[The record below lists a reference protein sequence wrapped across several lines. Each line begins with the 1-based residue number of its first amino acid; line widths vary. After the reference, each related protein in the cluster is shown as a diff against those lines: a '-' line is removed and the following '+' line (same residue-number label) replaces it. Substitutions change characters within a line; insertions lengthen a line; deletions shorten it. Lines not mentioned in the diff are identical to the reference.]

1 MEQVKKEKRVS
12 KHVIKTLSM
21 SVREFKTAS
30 ILSPV
35 FVFIEVVLE
44 CLLPFVMSALID
56 DLGIMDTARL
66 LIYTAILIGMALL
79 SLLFGVLSGKAAAKA
94 SAGFAKNLRM
104 DLFSAIQTYSFKNI
118 DKYSVAGLVTRLTTD
133 ITNVQNS
140 FMMIIR
146 IAVRAPFMLV
156 FSFVLAFI
164 LNSSVAWV
172 FLVALPIFAAMFFI
186 VLYNVKAV
194 FEKIFRR
201 YDDLNESAQENI
213 SGIRVVKSFVRE
225 DDEIAKFTDV
235 SLKIRKDFI
244 YVDRVMS
251 LAQPVMMFCMYLV
264 NILIA
269 VIGGMLIINSGGVD
283 MTTGQLTS
291 MITYAAQTLSSL
303 MMFAM
308 VIVMIFMSRASASRI
323 VDALHEKSD
332 IVNAEG
338 AVTEVPD
345 GTIDFENVSFKYS
358 EAAERN
364 ALSNV
369 NLHINSGETVGILG
383 GTGSSKS
390 TLVNLI
396 PRLYDVTEGSVKV
409 GGRDVRDYDIV
420 ALRDSVAMVLQKN
433 ILFSG
438 SIKENLRW
446 GNENA
451 TDEELIHA
459 SKLAQADGFVSSFP
473 QGYDTHIEQGG
484 SNVSGGQKQRL
495 CIARALLKKP
505 KILILDDSTSA
516 VDTKTDALIQK
527 AFATE
532 IPDTTKI
539 IISQRVSSIQHAD
552 KIIVISGGMIEAVG
566 THEELLKSNKTYDEF
581 YHMQNKEAE

>member
-269 VIGGMLIINSGGVD
+269 VIGGMLKIG
-283 MTTGQLTS
+283 
-291 MITYAAQTLSSL
+291 
-303 MMFAM
+303 
-308 VIVMIFMSRASASRI
+308 RAH
-323 VDALHEKSD
+323 V
-332 IVNAEG
+332 
-338 AVTEVPD
+338 
-345 GTIDFENVSFKYS
+345 
-358 EAAERN
+358 
-364 ALSNV
+364 
-369 NLHINSGETVGILG
+369 
-383 GTGSSKS
+383 
-390 TLVNLI
+390 
-396 PRLYDVTEGSVKV
+396 
-409 GGRDVRDYDIV
+409 
-420 ALRDSVAMVLQKN
+420 
-433 ILFSG
+433 
-438 SIKENLRW
+438 
-446 GNENA
+446 
-451 TDEELIHA
+451 
-459 SKLAQADGFVSSFP
+459 
-473 QGYDTHIEQGG
+473 
-484 SNVSGGQKQRL
+484 
-495 CIARALLKKP
+495 
-505 KILILDDSTSA
+505 
-516 VDTKTDALIQK
+516 
-527 AFATE
+527 
-532 IPDTTKI
+532 
-539 IISQRVSSIQHAD
+539 
-552 KIIVISGGMIEAVG
+552 
-566 THEELLKSNKTYDEF
+566 
-581 YHMQNKEAE
+581 

>member
-1 MEQVKKEKRVS
+1 MEQVKKQKRAS
-12 KHVIKTLSM
+12 QHVIKTLAKSI
-21 SVREFKTAS
+21 REYKTAS

-56 DLGIMDTARL
+56 DLGIMTMTRL
-66 LIYTAILIGMALL
+66 LIYTAILVGMALM
-79 SLLFGVLSGKAAAKA
+79 SLLFGVLSGKQAAKA
-94 SAGFAKNLRM
+94 SAGFARNLRM
-104 DLFSAIQTYSFKNI
+104 DLFTAVQTYSFKNI

-133 ITNVQNS
+133 ITNVQNA

-146 IAVRAPFMLV
+146 IAVRAPFMLI

-164 LNSSVAWV
+164 LNSKVAWV
-172 FLVALPIFAAMFFI
+172 FLIALPIFITMFVI

-269 VIGGMLIINSGGVD
+269 VIGGMLIINSGGVE
-283 MTTGQLTS
+283 MSTGQLTS

-308 VIVMIFMSRASASRI
+308 VIVMVFMSRASASRI

-332 IVNAEG
+332 IINPEN

-345 GTIDFENVSFKYS
+345 GTIEFENVSFKYS
-358 EAAERN
+358 ESAEKD
-364 ALSNV
+364 ALHNV
-369 NLHINSGETVGILG
+369 NLHIKSGETIGILG

-390 TLVNLI
+390 TFVNLI
-396 PRLYDVTEGSVKV
+396 PRLYDVTQGSVKV
-409 GGRDVRDYDIV
+409 GGRDVREYDIKS
-420 ALRDSVAMVLQKN
+420 LRDSVAMVLQKN
-433 ILFSG
+433 VLFSG

-451 TDEELIHA
+451 TDEEVIHA
-459 SKLAQADGFVSSFP
+459 AKLAQADEFVSSFP
-473 QGYDTHIEQGG
+473 NGYDTYIEQGG

-527 AFATE
+527 AFASE

-539 IISQRVSSIQHAD
+539 IISQRVTSIQNAD
-552 KIIVISGGMIEAVG
+552 RIIVIAGGQIEAVG
-566 THEELLKSNKTYDEF
+566 THDELLKSNKTYSEF

>member
-1 MEQVKKEKRVS
+1 MEQVKKQKRAS
-12 KHVIKTLSM
+12 QHVIKTLAKSI
-21 SVREFKTAS
+21 REYKTAS

-44 CLLPFVMSALID
+44 CSLPFVMSALID
-56 DLGIMDTARL
+56 DLGIMTMTRL
-66 LIYTAILIGMALL
+66 LIYTAILVGMALL
-79 SLLFGVLSGKAAAKA
+79 SLLFGVLSGKQAAKA
-94 SAGFAKNLRM
+94 SAGFARNLRM
-104 DLFSAIQTYSFKNI
+104 DLFSAVQTYSFKNI

-133 ITNVQNS
+133 ITNVQNA

-146 IAVRAPFMLV
+146 IAVRAPFMLI

-164 LNSSVAWV
+164 LNSKVAWV
-172 FLVALPIFAAMFFI
+172 FLIALPIFITMFVI

-235 SLKIRKDFI
+235 SLKIKKDFI

-269 VIGGMLIINSGGVD
+269 VIGGMLIINSGGVE
-283 MTTGQLTS
+283 MSTGQLTS

-332 IVNAEG
+332 IINPEN

-345 GTIDFENVSFKYS
+345 GTIEFENVSFKYS
-358 EAAERN
+358 ESAEKD
-364 ALSNV
+364 ALHNV
-369 NLHINSGETVGILG
+369 NLHIKSGETIGILG

-390 TLVNLI
+390 TFVNLI
-396 PRLYDVTEGSVKV
+396 PRLYDVTQGSVKV
-409 GGRDVRDYDIV
+409 GGRDVREYDIKS
-420 ALRDSVAMVLQKN
+420 LRDSVAMVLQKN
-433 ILFSG
+433 VLFSG

-451 TDEELIHA
+451 TDEEVIHA
-459 SKLAQADGFVSSFP
+459 AKLAQADEFVSSFP
-473 QGYDTHIEQGG
+473 NGYDTYIEQGG

-527 AFATE
+527 AFASE

-539 IISQRVSSIQHAD
+539 IISQRVTSIQNAD
-552 KIIVISGGMIEAVG
+552 RIIVIAGGQIEAVG
-566 THEELLKSNKTYDEF
+566 THDELLKSNKTYSEF